1 MHLVHSMLMQPVS
14 GAGRTGRAGL
24 TGVCITL
31 CPRKHEER
39 VPYIERKA
47 GLKFERMGPPQPSE
61 IASIA
66 AERCA
71 ASRGAALL
79 M

>member
-1 MHLVHSMLMQPVS
+1 M
-14 GAGRTGRAGL
+14 

-47 GLKFERMGPPQPSE
+47 GFKFERMGPPQPAE
-61 IASIA
+61 MASIA
-66 AERCA
+66 AER
-71 ASRGAALL
+71 
-79 M
+79 